1 MESMGGS
8 MRDPPHHDDGDP
20 QEDSETSEMSGTTS
34 EKHRLDST
42 REELRENGL
51 RSLRAS
57 SDRRSVI

>member
-1 MESMGGS
+1 